1 MAQTTVYTCDICKQ
15 SKSNDDLLKIKVTAG
30 TYRGVR
36 IAGFTGATT
45 LEVDIC
51 KECLKK
57 KGFVVESK
65 KEEEEQDAKKNQ
77 KTLEDKLYD
86 ILEDMGV
93 AFQE

>member
-65 KEEEEQDAKKNQ
+65 KEEEEPDAKKNQ
-77 KTLEDKLYD
+77 KTPEEKRHENKEERGGAD
-86 ILEDMGV
+86 
-93 AFQE
+93 QE